1 MTYFTTNQQYPL
13 GIDLSVYNSSAD
25 GRRRPN
31 FDLIAAHQ
39 PSVEF
44 IAMRAGQSWGYR
56 DPAFSYYLAE
66 AQRIGVC
73 ILPYHV
79 VFPGE
84 SARRQ
89 MDSFLRIL
97 AGVDLASVRLV
108 LDLELD
114 HGQTRSKITQTLNE
128 CLQILQA
135 ETSRLPLVYSRTS
148 WVNEHLSLRD
158 LPELD
163 WWLAQYLPRR
173 SYPAYTPEFPCP
185 PRLPEGLSVWRIHQT
200 SERAPAIGG
209 SGWYMDYD
217 RWNGTRAELMAYF
230 GRAEKQPAEICPLD
244 GLACPRRKIQPNSI
258 TAEQPIA
265 MEVI

>member
-1 MTYFTTNQQYPL
+1 MTYFTTNQHYPL
-13 GIDLSVYNSSAD
+13 GIDLSVYNCSAD

-39 PSVEF
+39 PAVEF
-44 IAMRAGQSWGYR
+44 IAMRTGQSWGYR

-89 MDSFLRIL
+89 MDSFLNIL
-97 AGVDLASVRLV
+97 AGVDIESVRLV

-114 HGQTRSKITQTLNE
+114 HSQMRGKITQTLGD
-128 CLQILQA
+128 CLKILQA
-135 ETSRLPLVYSRTS
+135 ETGRLPLVYSRAS
-148 WVNEHLSLRD
+148 WVNEHLSVRD
-158 LPELD
+158 LPKLD
-163 WWLAQYLPRR
+163 WWLAQYLARR

-185 PRLPEGLSVWRIHQT
+185 PRLPEGVSAWRIHQT
-200 SERAPAIGG
+200 AERAPAIGS

-217 RWNGTRAELMAYF
+217 RWNGSRAELLAYF
-230 GRAEKQPAEICPLD
+230 GREERQPALVCPLD
-244 GLACPRRKIQPNSI
+244 GLPCPRNNIQPNQALI
-258 TAEQPIA
+258 EQPVG

>member
-13 GIDLSVYNSSAD
+13 GIDLSVYNCSAD

-39 PSVEF
+39 PAVEF
-44 IAMRAGQSWGYR
+44 IAMRTGQSWGYR

-89 MDSFLRIL
+89 MDSFLNIL
-97 AGVDLASVRLV
+97 AGLDIESVRLV

-114 HGQTRSKITQTLNE
+114 HSQTRGKITQTLGE
-128 CLQILQA
+128 CLKILQA
-135 ETSRLPLVYSRTS
+135 ETGRLPLVYSS
-148 WVNEHLSLRD
+148 AS
-158 LPELD
+158 
-163 WWLAQYLPRR
+163 
-173 SYPAYTPEFPCP
+173 
-185 PRLPEGLSVWRIHQT
+185 
-200 SERAPAIGG
+200 
-209 SGWYMDYD
+209 
-217 RWNGTRAELMAYF
+217 
-230 GRAEKQPAEICPLD
+230 
-244 GLACPRRKIQPNSI
+244 
-258 TAEQPIA
+258 
-265 MEVI
+265 

>member
-13 GIDLSVYNSSAD
+13 GIDLSVYNCSAD
-25 GRRRPN
+25 GRRRPD

-39 PSVEF
+39 PAVEF
-44 IAMRAGQSWGYR
+44 IAMRTGQSWGYR

-79 VFPGE
+79 IFPGE

-89 MDSFLRIL
+89 MDSFLSIL
-97 AGVDLASVRLV
+97 GGVDIESVRLV

-114 HGQTRSKITQTLNE
+114 HSQTRGKITQTLGE
-128 CLQILQA
+128 CLKILQA
-135 ETSRLPLVYSRTS
+135 ETGRLPLVYSRAS
-148 WVNEHLSLRD
+148 WVNEHLSVRD
-158 LPELD
+158 LPKLD
-163 WWLAQYLPRR
+163 WWLAQYLARR

-185 PRLPEGLSVWRIHQT
+185 PRLPESVSAWRIHQT

-217 RWNGTRAELMAYF
+217 RWNGTQAELLAYF
-230 GRAEKQPAEICPLD
+230 GRTGKQSVEACPLD